1 MVMIFIDSKIEHLQE
16 VIGQRVN
23 LDFDSMTGELYINAL
38 QTVKYIKLSSN
49 ININNEGRYIIISD
63 NDNNSLFIMKDLN
76 EEQI

>member
-1 MVMIFIDSKIEHLQE
+1 MVMLFIDCKIEHLQE
-16 VIGQRVN
+16 IVGQRIN

-38 QTVKYIKLSSN
+38 QTGKYIKLSSN

-76 EEQI
+76 EE

>member
-38 QTVKYIKLSSN
+38 QTGKYIKLSSN

-63 NDNNSLFIMKDLN
+63 NDNDSLFIMKDLN

>member
-1 MVMIFIDSKIEHLQE
+1 MIMIFIDCKINHMQE
-16 VIGQRVN
+16 IVGQRVS

-38 QTVKYIKLSSN
+38 QTGKYIKLSSN

-76 EEQI
+76 EEEL

>member
-1 MVMIFIDSKIEHLQE
+1 MIMIFIDSRIEHMQE
-16 VIGQRVN
+16 IVGQRVN

-38 QTVKYIKLSSN
+38 QTGKYIKLSSN

-63 NDNNSLFIMKDLN
+63 NDNDSLFIMKDLN

>member
-1 MVMIFIDSKIEHLQE
+1 MLLLYVDSKIEHLKE
-16 VIGQRVN
+16 IENERVS

>member
-1 MVMIFIDSKIEHLQE
+1 MVMLFIDCKIEHMQE
-16 VIGQRVN
+16 IVGQRVS

>member
-1 MVMIFIDSKIEHLQE
+1 MVMIFIDSRINHLQE

-38 QTVKYIKLSSN
+38 QTGKYIKLSSN
-49 ININNEGRYIIISD
+49 ININNEGRYVIISD
-63 NDNNSLFIMKDLN
+63 NDNDSLFIMKDLN

>member
-1 MVMIFIDSKIEHLQE
+1 MVMIFIDCKINHLQE
-16 VIGQRVN
+16 IVGQRIN

-38 QTVKYIKLSSN
+38 QTGKYIKLSSN